1 MEAGAQWIHGIKGSV
16 AYKIASDMDLL
27 DDPESGWLEEIG
39 EEFYYDNGEA
49 VDEDT
54 TGRSISWRTGF
65 SSVNLDFGCST
76 ILPNHTASSA
86 NFPSSNAEPGRR
98 WNCQNQSPPNPS
110 QRRDGPPCTEKFWHY
125 YEQLEEL
132 QEDYDTKKSETVGAF
147 FDKAVRQ
154 VAGESRT
161 AEMFKDYMHRELM
174 VSKEGNVLVWLRVAR
189 WHPRDNNPSCL
200 TRILPDFRR
209 L

>member
-86 NFPSSNAEPGRR
+86 NFPSAQAEPGRR
-98 WNCQNQSPPNPS
+98 WSIPNLSQPNPGLRNDAS
-110 QRRDGPPCTEKFWHY
+110 PCMHF
-125 YEQLEEL
+125 
-132 QEDYDTKKSETVGAF
+132 AF
-147 FDKAVRQ
+147 FLYHLL
-154 VAGESRT
+154 GI
-161 AEMFKDYMHRELM
+161 MREL
-174 VSKEGNVLVWLRVAR
+174 VLKCPWFIMFISIGPDRATVFTKQ
-189 WHPRDNNPSCL
+189 
-200 TRILPDFRR
+200 TRSVPVL
-209 L
+209 

>member
-65 SSVNLDFGCST
+65 S
-76 ILPNHTASSA
+76 
-86 NFPSSNAEPGRR
+86 
-98 WNCQNQSPPNPS
+98 
-110 QRRDGPPCTEKFWHY
+110 
-125 YEQLEEL
+125 
-132 QEDYDTKKSETVGAF
+132 
-147 FDKAVRQ
+147 
-154 VAGESRT
+154 
-161 AEMFKDYMHRELM
+161 
-174 VSKEGNVLVWLRVAR
+174 
-189 WHPRDNNPSCL
+189 
-200 TRILPDFRR
+200 
-209 L
+209 